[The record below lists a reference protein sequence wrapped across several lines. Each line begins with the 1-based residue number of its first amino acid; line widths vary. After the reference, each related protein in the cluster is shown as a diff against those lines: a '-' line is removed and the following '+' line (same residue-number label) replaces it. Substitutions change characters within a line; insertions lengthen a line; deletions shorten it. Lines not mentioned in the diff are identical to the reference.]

1 MKKKIYIK
9 FINIY
14 FAQAKDQR
22 RTMNELFD
30 QILTLH
36 EEKLEALFVNDAQ
49 HRQVLKQL
57 IADIGALKT
66 TTQELRCKVESLSNI
81 LALLAVAMAIY
92 ALF

>member
-14 FAQAKDQR
+14 FAQAEDQR
-22 RTMNELFD
+22 ITMKELFD
-30 QILTLH
+30 QTSTLH

-81 LALLAVAMAIY
+81 LVFLAVAVAIY
-92 ALF
+92 SLF